1 VTKADFIAAIAKK
14 SGSTKKDAEKF
25 VNAFIDVVS
34 DAAKNGDSIR
44 LPRFGV
50 FKVVTRKE
58 RTARNPRT
66 GETVKVPQ
74 TKVLRFSPSL
84 ELRSL

>member
-1 VTKADFIAAIAKK
+1 MTKADFIAAIAKK
-14 SGSTKKDAEKF
+14 TGSTKKDAEKF
-25 VNAFIDVVS
+25 VNAFIDIVS
-34 DAAKNGDSIR
+34 DVAKKGDSIR

-58 RTARNPRT
+58 RNARNPRT
-66 GETVKVPQ
+66 GEIVKVPQ
-74 TKVLRFSPSL
+74 TRLLRFSPSL